1 MLGSLLAGSLAVPP
15 PTERPQVLASSSSSS
30 PSSSSPLP
38 SSPSCPAHRHVACV
52 GDSITF
58 GFLASETSKSYP
70 SQLSEMLGDRFTVEN
85 YGVNCA
91 AMLRDGD
98 GDYRKTHAF
107 KHVLAS
113 NATDVV
119 VMLGHNDGTWRN
131 WGLGA
136 SPSGPHGSSESL
148 SLLADMPGL
157 ADDDACKAAY
167 DNATMRWQQW
177 RGGRNQLPISEGSE
191 ATETFIK
198 DYADLLASFR
208 AMPSQPN
215 VYLVMPPPLYTDGAY
230 TMNKTL
236 INNVLPSALRRIA
249 STALA
254 LQPID
259 VYDHFAQHCNPTTQY
274 WCDWTIDGCHP
285 NDGGYGQLASKVA
298 ESLYA
303 TCPEGRPQQVSLSGA
318 PVGAAA
324 AVAAAAAEVP
334 PPHTGG
340 YPPPGFDS
348 RSNVASR

>member
-1 MLGSLLAGSLAVPP
+1 M
-15 PTERPQVLASSSSSS
+15 T
-30 PSSSSPLP
+30 
-38 SSPSCPAHRHVACV
+38 CV

-58 GFLASETSKSYP
+58 GFLASETWKSYP

-131 WGLGA
+131 WGLGG
-136 SPSGPHGSSESL
+136 SPSGAQVSSKAL
-148 SLLADMPGL
+148 SLLAGMPGL
-157 ADDDACKAAY
+157 ADDDACKAAF
-167 DNATMRWQQW
+167 DNATMRWQTW
-177 RGGRNQLPISEGSE
+177 RGGRNQMPISECSE
-191 ATETFIK
+191 TTEAFVK
-198 DYADLLASFR
+198 DYTELLAAFR
-208 AMPSQPN
+208 AMSSQPN

-236 INNVLPSALRRIA
+236 INYVLPRALRRIA
-249 STALA
+249 STALS
-254 LQPID
+254 LEPID
-259 VYDHFAQHCNPTTQY
+259 VYDHFARHCNPTTQY

-285 NDGGYGQLASKVA
+285 NDVGYGHLASKVA

-303 TCPEGRPQQVSLSGA
+303 TCPGGRPQQISLSGA
-318 PVGAAA
+318 PATGATA
-324 AVAAAAAEVP
+324 P
-334 PPHTGG
+334 PVHTGG
-340 YPPPGFDS
+340 HAPPGFGS
-348 RSNVASR
+348 ANVVASR